1 MGRYISRNTWELLAS
16 FTGRNLKLKYQ
27 ASVLGFLWSLI
38 TPLMQMMIYTVVF
51 SVIIRVK
58 VEWPFAVFLL
68 TAQLPWLF
76 FSNCL
81 MMGAGSVIEHGNLI
95 KKVSFPRELIP
106 IATVLSNLI
115 NFGITLVV
123 LGGFLICYN
132 IPITSHLIL
141 LIPATIILTMF
152 AMGLTFITAALAVF
166 FRDIFHILE
175 VLLLMWFWAVP
186 VVYPIFPAK
195 ISLLNGLPENWEWV
209 GVVYRWNPMVQILEL
224 FRYTFLYQQWPSWRV
239 ITYSFVSAVI
249 CLIIGLLVFRKASP
263 KFARE
268 I

>member
-1 MGRYISRNTWELLAS
+1 MGIHISRNTWELLGN
-16 FTGRNLKLKYQ
+16 FTTRNLKLKYQ
-27 ASVLGFLWSLI
+27 SSVLGFLWSLI

-58 VEWPFAVFLL
+58 VEWPFAIFLL

-95 KKVSFPRELIP
+95 KKVSFPRALLP

-115 NFGITLVV
+115 NFGITLIV
-123 LGGFLICYN
+123 LAGFLLCYK
-132 IPITSHLIL
+132 IPITPHILL
-141 LIPATIILTMF
+141 LIPATIILTIF
-152 AMGLTFITAALAVF
+152 TLGLTFLTAALAVF

-175 VLLLMWFWAVP
+175 VLLLLWFWAVP
-186 VVYPIFPAK
+186 VVYPI
-195 ISLLNGLPENWEWV
+195 SLLENLPEKWSWISV
-209 GVVYRWNPMVQILEL
+209 AYRWNPMVEILEL
-224 FRYTFLYQQWPSWRV
+224 FRYTFLYQQWPSWKMLV
-239 ITYSFVSAVI
+239 FSFVSSVI
-249 CLIIGLLVFRKASP
+249 CAVGGYYVFRKASP
-263 KFARE
+263 NFARE